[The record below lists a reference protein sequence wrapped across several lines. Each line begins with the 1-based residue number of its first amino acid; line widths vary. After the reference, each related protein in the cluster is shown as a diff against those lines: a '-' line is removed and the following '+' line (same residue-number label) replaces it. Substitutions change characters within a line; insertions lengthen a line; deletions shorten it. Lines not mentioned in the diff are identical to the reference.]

1 MRIAVI
7 GGGINGVMVAW
18 AAAKRGHTVTLFERN
33 QLMSATSGASTRLLH
48 GGLRYLEQGDF
59 RQVAEGLY
67 DRQWWL
73 AQSPDLAWKIK
84 IFYPIYADSQRW
96 RLKIKLGLWFY
107 DRLAGPRSIGPHAWA
122 EREAVLGEFPGLRAK
137 DLKGAYVFWDGQM
150 DDRCL
155 GLWAAAQ
162 ASAVGVEMRTG
173 IPVHTIDSSG
183 GLITDEGRHV
193 FDLIINAAGPWA
205 EALLTASG
213 LPSPVQLDLVRGS
226 HLLIARS
233 LRHGLLVE
241 VPGEARICFI
251 LPYQGKSLVGTTE
264 VNQGLDEP
272 ITCSPQEHDYL
283 RRVYDHTLRPPIGEH
298 EIIES
303 YAGIR
308 PLVRDQRGLGRTSR
322 ASVIHKHGR
331 LISVFGG
338 KWTTSRSLGERVAA
352 MLH

>member
-18 AAAKRGHTVTLFERN
+18 AAAKRGHRVTLFERN

-73 AQSPDLAWKIK
+73 AQTPDLAWRLK
-84 IFYPIYADSQRW
+84 IFYPVYADSQRG
-96 RLKIKLGLWFY
+96 RLKIKLGLWLY
-107 DRLAGPRSIGPHAWA
+107 DRLAGSRSLGPHAWV
-122 EREAVLGEFPGLRAK
+122 ERQAVIDEFPGLRAK
-137 DLKGAYVFWDGQM
+137 NLKGAYVFWDGQM
-150 DDRCL
+150 DDRSL

-162 ASAVGVEMRTG
+162 ASAAGVEMRLRM
-173 IPVHTIDSSG
+173 PVHTIDTRGS
-183 GLITDEGRHV
+183 LITDEGCHV
-193 FDLIINAAGPWA
+193 FNLIINAAGPWA

-226 HLLIARS
+226 HLLISRP
-233 LRHGLLVE
+233 LHHGLLVE

-264 VNQGLDEP
+264 VSQGLDEP

-283 RRVYDHTLRPPIGEH
+283 RRVYDHTLKPPIGKH

-338 KWTTSRSLGERVAA
+338 KWTTSHSLGERVAG